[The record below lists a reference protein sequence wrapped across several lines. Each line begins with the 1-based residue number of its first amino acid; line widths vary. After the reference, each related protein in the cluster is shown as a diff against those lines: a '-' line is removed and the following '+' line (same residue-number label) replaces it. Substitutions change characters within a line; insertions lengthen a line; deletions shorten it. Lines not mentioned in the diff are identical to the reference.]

1 MWPFLSDYMLNF
13 IKMSEIN
20 AILAEH
26 GNDSDSALAT
36 KLFTTI
42 QSYVTTNPTNIN
54 EIEDEVYLK
63 LR

>member
-1 MWPFLSDYMLNF
+1 
-13 IKMSEIN
+13 MSEIN
-20 AILAEH
+20 AILEQH

-42 QSYVTTNPTNIN
+42 QSYVTTSPSNIN
-54 EIEDEVYLK
+54 EINEEVYLK

>member
-1 MWPFLSDYMLNF
+1 MLVIF

-20 AILAEH
+20 AILEQH

-42 QSYVTTNPTNIN
+42 QSYVTTSPSNIN
-54 EIEDEVYLK
+54 EIDEEVYLK